1 MLVNN
6 IIGKNAA
13 HALKSKMTKNILEM
27 SLHDSFL
34 EVRNAIN
41 AFFIKNKDMGG
52 IIYINKNSGRWSI
65 AITLNSDDDAIRLV
79 AEQPNIAPAVHGVNS
94 GFRNLILS
102 LAAASDSNMMTAA

>member
-34 EVRNAIN
+34 VVKNLVDE
-41 AFFIKNKDMGG
+41 FFIKDVNGG
-52 IIYINKNSGRWSI
+52 GVSYISKKNDKWVII
-65 AITLNSDDDAIRLV
+65 ITLKNDSSALKLV
-79 AEQPNIAPAVHGVNS
+79 TENPNIAPAVYGVNS

-102 LAAASDSNMMTAA
+102 LAVSDSNMMTAA

>member
-1 MLVNN
+1 MLSNN

-13 HALKSKMTKNILEM
+13 YALRSKITKNILEM

-79 AEQPNIAPAVHGVNS
+79 AEQPNISPAVYGVNS

-102 LAAASDSNMMTAA
+102 LAVSDRNMMAVA

>member
-1 MLVNN
+1 MLSNN

-13 HALKSKMTKNILEM
+13 YALRSKITKNILEM

-41 AFFIKNKDMGG
+41 AFFIKNKDKGG
-52 IIYINKNSGRWSI
+52 IAYINKNSGRWSI

-79 AEQPNIAPAVHGVNS
+79 AEQPNIAPAVYGVNS

-102 LAAASDSNMMTAA
+102 LAVEDKNMMSVA

>member
-34 EVRNAIN
+34 VVKNLVNE
-41 AFFIKNKDMGG
+41 FFIKDVNGG
-52 IIYINKNSGRWSI
+52 GVSYISKKNDKWVII
-65 AITLNSDDDAIRLV
+65 ITLKNDSDALKLV
-79 AEQPNIAPAVHGVNS
+79 TENPNIAPAVHGVNS

-102 LAAASDSNMMTAA
+102 LATANDSNMMTAA

>member
-1 MLVNN
+1 MLSNN

-13 HALKSKMTKNILEM
+13 YALRSKITKNILEM

-41 AFFIKNKDMGG
+41 AFFIKNKDKGG

-79 AEQPNIAPAVHGVNS
+79 AEQPNISPSIYGV
-94 GFRNLILS
+94 GDRFRNLVLS
-102 LAAASDSNMMTAA
+102 LAVEDKNMMPAA